1 MWEAECVN
9 ERAAAGKH
17 LCLSVWRSGRG
28 RGRQQCSALLSC
40 CASFVLSPPFF
51 FSWASPAQQRKQS
64 RLLLWPPQNSVKQ
77 KRQNGS
83 SWGYQREQK
92 ANVGCGN
99 KWWSKLLIRKYLYV
113 WPLCCVIESV
123 NFASGEAWQDA
134 GDDWNWNFIQK
145 KKGNML
151 F

>member
-51 FSWASPAQQRKQS
+51 FPGQALPSSESKADCCFGHHRTASS
-64 RLLLWPPQNSVKQ
+64 R
-77 KRQNGS
+77 S
-83 SWGYQREQK
+83 SRTVQVEGIK
-92 ANVGCGN
+92 GN
-99 KWWSKLLIRKYLYV
+99 KKLMSAV
-113 WPLCCVIESV
+113 VINGGRS
-123 NFASGEAWQDA
+123 S
-134 GDDWNWNFIQK
+134 
-145 KKGNML
+145 
-151 F
+151 